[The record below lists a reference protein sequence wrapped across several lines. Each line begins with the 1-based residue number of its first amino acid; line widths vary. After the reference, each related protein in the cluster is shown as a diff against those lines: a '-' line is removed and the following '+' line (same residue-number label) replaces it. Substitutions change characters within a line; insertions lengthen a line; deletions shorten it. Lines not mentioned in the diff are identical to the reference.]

1 MYDKGILVDNLQHT
15 RILLVADAL
24 SSSYEQVVCQYE
36 SYRRH
41 LPRYKC
47 QKYTSNLFNIHTS
60 TVIMNLKE
68 RNLYYYDICLR
79 LRMY

>member
-1 MYDKGILVDNLQHT
+1 MNDKGILLDSLQLT
-15 RILLVADAL
+15 FILLVAAAL

-36 SYRRH
+36 SYRQN

-47 QKYTSNLFNIHTS
+47 QKYTSNLLNIHTS
-60 TVIMNLKE
+60 TVIMNFKE

-79 LRMY
+79 LHVY